1 MLRSVNSRGHP
12 SPPPIDIAL
21 NRPPRHPA
29 MLSKNAFRAVTTLFH
44 QESGIRLTE
53 AKQALVAGRLQK
65 LAHAR
70 GLRDVDAYVDLL
82 LREGNTQEIVKVVDK
97 LTTNETYFFREPQH
111 FEHLRRLL
119 AERSLTPAGGE
130 FRVWSAASSSGEE
143 AYSIAMVLGEH
154 FGLRG
159 WQVIGT
165 DLSTAMVDTA
175 RRGLYPLERARLTP
189 MPLLRRWCLKGQGDN
204 LGKLMVAPA
213 LRQQVRFEC
222 ANLTRALPEI
232 GQFDLIFLRNVLIY
246 FDGPGKADIVRRV
259 LTRLKPDGR
268 LFTGH
273 AESIVNLDLPVVA
286 MAPAVYRKK

>member
-1 MLRSVNSRGHP
+1 MT
-12 SPPPIDIAL
+12 
-21 NRPPRHPA
+21 
-29 MLSKNAFRAVTTLFH
+29 MLSKNSFQAVTTMFR
-44 QESGIRLTE
+44 QVSGIQLSD

-65 LAHAR
+65 LAQAR
-70 GLRDVDAYVDLL
+70 GVRDVDAYVELL
-82 LREGNTQEIVKVVDK
+82 MREGDAQELVKVVDK

-111 FEHLRRLL
+111 FEHLKRML
-119 AERSLTPAGGE
+119 AERRAGAAGGD

-189 MPLLRRWCLKGQGDN
+189 TPLLKRWCLKGHGDN
-204 LGKLMVAPA
+204 TGKLMVAPE
-213 LRQQVRFEC
+213 LRQLVRFEC
-222 ANLTRALPEI
+222 ANLTRTLPEI

-246 FDGPGKADIVRRV
+246 FDNPGKADIVKRV
-259 LTRLKPDGR
+259 LTRLKPDGL

-273 AESIVNLDLPVVA
+273 AESIANLGIPTVA
-286 MAPAVYRKK
+286 VAPAVYRHA

>member
-1 MLRSVNSRGHP
+1 MT
-12 SPPPIDIAL
+12 
-21 NRPPRHPA
+21 
-29 MLSKNAFRAVTTLFH
+29 MLSKNSFQAVTTMFR
-44 QESGIRLTE
+44 QVSGIQLSD

-65 LAHAR
+65 LAQAR
-70 GLRDVDAYVDLL
+70 GVRDVDAYVELL
-82 LREGNTQEIVKVVDK
+82 MREGDAQELVKVVDK

-111 FEHLRRLL
+111 FEHLKRML
-119 AERSLTPAGGE
+119 AERRAGAAGGD

-189 MPLLRRWCLKGQGDN
+189 TPLLKRWCLKGHGDN
-204 LGKLMVAPA
+204 PGKLMVAPE
-213 LRQQVRFEC
+213 LRQLVLFEC
-222 ANLTRALPEI
+222 ANLPRTLPEI

-246 FDGPGKADIVRRV
+246 FDNPGKADIVKRV
-259 LTRLKPDGR
+259 LTRLKPDGL

-273 AESIVNLDLPVVA
+273 AESIANLGIPTVA
-286 MAPAVYRKK
+286 VAPAVYRHA

>member
-1 MLRSVNSRGHP
+1 MT
-12 SPPPIDIAL
+12 
-21 NRPPRHPA
+21 
-29 MLSKNAFRAVTTLFH
+29 MLSKNSFQAVTTMFR
-44 QESGIRLTE
+44 QVSGIQLSD

-65 LAHAR
+65 LAQAR
-70 GLRDVDAYVDLL
+70 GVRDVDAYVELL
-82 LREGNTQEIVKVVDK
+82 MREGDAQELVKVVDK

-111 FEHLRRLL
+111 FEHLKRML
-119 AERSLTPAGGE
+119 AERRAGAAGGD

-189 MPLLRRWCLKGQGDN
+189 TPLLKRWCLKGQGDN
-204 LGKLMVAPA
+204 LGKLMVAPE
-213 LRQQVRFEC
+213 LRQLVRFEC
-222 ANLTRALPEI
+222 ANLTRTLPEI
-232 GQFDLIFLRNVLIY
+232 GQFDLVFLRNVLIY
-246 FDGPGKADIVRRV
+246 FDNPGKADIVKRV
-259 LTRLKPDGR
+259 LTRLKPDGL

-273 AESIVNLDLPVVA
+273 AESIANLGIPTVA
-286 MAPAVYRKK
+286 VAPAVYRHA

>member
-1 MLRSVNSRGHP
+1 MT
-12 SPPPIDIAL
+12 
-21 NRPPRHPA
+21 
-29 MLSKNAFRAVTTLFH
+29 MLSKNSFQAVTTMFR
-44 QESGIRLTE
+44 QVSGIQLSD

-65 LAHAR
+65 LAQAR
-70 GLRDVDAYVDLL
+70 GVRDVDAYVELL
-82 LREGNTQEIVKVVDK
+82 MREGDAQEMVKVVDK

-111 FEHLRRLL
+111 FEHLKRML
-119 AERSLTPAGGE
+119 AERRTGAASGD

-154 FGLRG
+154 FGLKG

-189 MPLLRRWCLKGQGDN
+189 TPLLKRWCLKGHGDN
-204 LGKLMVAPA
+204 TGKLMVAPE
-213 LRQQVRFEC
+213 LRQLVRFEC
-222 ANLTRALPEI
+222 ANLTRTLPEI

-246 FDGPGKADIVRRV
+246 FDNPGKADIVKRA
-259 LTRLKPDGR
+259 LTRLKPDGL

-273 AESIVNLDLPVVA
+273 AESIANLGIPTTAV
-286 MAPAVYRKK
+286 APAVYRHA